1 MPFMS
6 RRKRTCGAHTFPLKR
21 PGAIR
26 MRNLGEYLEDFLI
39 GLTPKKIEVSD

>member
-1 MPFMS
+1 
-6 RRKRTCGAHTFPLKR
+6 
-21 PGAIR
+21 